1 MISNPKYF
9 SDVILGILCSDN
21 TKGDFLYS
29 LQVYHNWPRGFHTY
43 RCRTCE
49 KKGSKTRFH
58 AAFPISN
65 PNQIEPAFLLVTIH
79 KAIVFMTSIRYNEGW
94 FENVV
99 KI

>member
-1 MISNPKYF
+1 MFGQHKGRLFYIVYRF
-9 SDVILGILCSDN
+9 ITIGHEGFILIGAEHA
-21 TKGDFLYS
+21 K
-29 LQVYHNWPRGFHTY
+29 R
-43 RCRTCE
+43 
-49 KKGSKTRFH
+49 KGSKTRFH

-79 KAIVFMTSIRYNEGW
+79 KVIGFMISIRYNEGW